1 MDVDYIFKRVWL
13 RPLDMS
19 TPETASEQAR
29 GKRWVNGSIG
39 QPAYGGV
46 MSTEAEVEHARIN
59 ARNDLRI
66 ANNETKR
73 LKHQAAVIAIAKAK
87 AEALTETK
95 LMKLNVLTAAMLFAE
110 VAKRTLG
117 TVACAAIQAGALAEF
132 GPQAVRFADSL
143 SHFISALVNA
153 AEGGPQGGGQKNF
166 TQRSLVHYYRAIGGT
181 MPVRQ
186 LLKAM
191 NETLGHLLSCTLS
204 TKSKNKTIYHLDLS
218 LARAHIGETYDPKAR
233 FARDF
238 PFVLHVSTT
247 LNEKDAKAKT
257 WMENEARAKPKP
269 KPKQKPKT
277 KHFIFSA

>member
-1 MDVDYIFKRVWL
+1 
-13 RPLDMS
+13 MS
-19 TPETASEQAR
+19 TPETALEHVQ

-39 QPAYGGV
+39 QWV
-46 MSTEAEVEHARIN
+46 MSTEAEVEHARVN

-87 AEALTETK
+87 AEALVETK
-95 LMKLNVLTAAMLFAE
+95 LMKINVLTAAMLFAE

-117 TVACAAIQAGALAEF
+117 AVACAAIQAGALAEF
-132 GPQAVRFADSL
+132 GHQAVCEANSL

-153 AEGGPQGGGQKNF
+153 GAAFGGEQCGGQKNF
-166 TQRSLVHYYRAIGGT
+166 TKRSLVHYYRAIGGT

-204 TKSKNKTIYHLDLS
+204 TKSKTKTIYHLDMS
-218 LARAHIGETYDPKAR
+218 LARAHIGEMYDPNAR

-238 PFVLHVSTT
+238 PFVIHVSTT

-257 WMENEARAKPKP
+257 LMENEAKAKAKPKP
-269 KPKQKPKT
+269 KPKHKT
-277 KHFIFSA
+277 KAKK

>member
-1 MDVDYIFKRVWL
+1 
-13 RPLDMS
+13 MS
-19 TPETASEQAR
+19 TPETALEHVQ

-39 QPAYGGV
+39 QWV
-46 MSTEAEVEHARIN
+46 MSTEAEVEHARVN

-87 AEALTETK
+87 AEALVETK
-95 LMKLNVLTAAMLFAE
+95 LMKINVLTAAMLFAE

-117 TVACAAIQAGALAEF
+117 KAACAAIQAGALAEF
-132 GPQAVRFADSL
+132 GPQATREADSL

-153 AEGGPQGGGQKNF
+153 GLREGGERSEQKEQSPRSF
-166 TQRSLVHYYRAIGGT
+166 TKSSLVHYYRAIGGT

-204 TKSKNKTIYHLDLS
+204 TKSKTKTIYHLDMS
-218 LARAHIGETYDPKAR
+218 LARAHIGEMYDPNAR

-238 PFVLHVSTT
+238 PFVIHVSTT

-257 WMENEARAKPKP
+257 LMENEAKAKA
-269 KPKQKPKT
+269 KT
-277 KHFIFSA
+277 KTKTKAKK

>member
-1 MDVDYIFKRVWL
+1 
-13 RPLDMS
+13 MS
-19 TPETASEQAR
+19 TPETALEHVQ

-39 QPAYGGV
+39 QWV
-46 MSTEAEVEHARIN
+46 MSTEAEVEHARVN

-87 AEALTETK
+87 AEALVETK
-95 LMKLNVLTAAMLFAE
+95 LMKINVLTAAMLFAE

-117 TVACAAIQAGALAEF
+117 KAACAAIQAGALAEF
-132 GPQAVRFADSL
+132 GHQAPEGLPKRAAEGGEANSL

-153 AEGGPQGGGQKNF
+153 GAAFGGEQCGGQKNF
-166 TQRSLVHYYRAIGGT
+166 TKRSLVHYYRAIGGT

-191 NETLGHLLSCTLS
+191 NKSLGHLLSCTLS
-204 TKSKNKTIYHLDLS
+204 TKSKTKTIYHLDMS
-218 LARAHIGETYDPKAR
+218 LARAHIGEMYDPNAR

-238 PFVLHVSTT
+238 PFVIHVSTT

-257 WMENEARAKPKP
+257 LMENEAKAKAKPKP
-269 KPKQKPKT
+269 KTKPKT
-277 KHFIFSA
+277 KTKK

>member
-1 MDVDYIFKRVWL
+1 
-13 RPLDMS
+13 MS
-19 TPETASEQAR
+19 TPETALEQ

-39 QPAYGGV
+39 QWV
-46 MSTEAEVEHARIN
+46 MSTEAEVEHARVN

-66 ANNETKR
+66 TNNETKR

-87 AEALTETK
+87 AEALVETK
-95 LMKLNVLTAAMLFAE
+95 LMKINVLTAAMLFAE

-117 TVACAAIQAGALAEF
+117 AVACAAIQAGALAEF
-132 GPQAVRFADSL
+132 GHQVALASRAAEGGEANSL

-153 AEGGPQGGGQKNF
+153 GAAFGGEQGGGQKNF
-166 TQRSLVHYYRAIGGT
+166 TKRSLVHFYRAIGGT

-204 TKSKNKTIYHLDLS
+204 TKSKTKTIYHLDMS
-218 LARAHIGETYDPKAR
+218 LARAHIGEMYDPNAR

-238 PFVLHVSTT
+238 PFVIHVSTT

-257 WMENEARAKPKP
+257 LMENEAKAKAKPKP
-269 KPKQKPKT
+269 KTNAKK
-277 KHFIFSA
+277 

>member
-1 MDVDYIFKRVWL
+1 
-13 RPLDMS
+13 
-19 TPETASEQAR
+19 
-29 GKRWVNGSIG
+29 
-39 QPAYGGV
+39 V

-117 TVACAAIQAGALAEF
+117 AVACAAIQAGALAEF

-153 AEGGPQGGGQKNF
+153 GAAFGGEKGGGQKNF

-257 WMENEARAKPKP
+257 LMENEAKA
-269 KPKQKPKT
+269 KPKQKPKP
-277 KHFIFSA
+277 KAKK

>member
-1 MDVDYIFKRVWL
+1 
-13 RPLDMS
+13 MS
-19 TPETASEQAR
+19 TPETALEQ

-39 QPAYGGV
+39 QWV

-87 AEALTETK
+87 AEALVETK
-95 LMKLNVLTAAMLFAE
+95 LMKINVLTAAMLFAE

-117 TVACAAIQAGALAEF
+117 ARFAGACAAIQAGALAEF
-132 GPQAVRFADSL
+132 GHQAALASRAAEGGEANSL

-153 AEGGPQGGGQKNF
+153 GAAFGGEQCGGQKIF
-166 TQRSLVHYYRAIGGT
+166 TKRSLVHYYRAIGGT

-191 NETLGHLLSCTLS
+191 NKSLGHLLSCTLS
-204 TKSKNKTIYHLDLS
+204 TKSKTKTIYHLDMS
-218 LARAHIGETYDPKAR
+218 LARAHIGEMYDPNAR

-238 PFVLHVSTT
+238 PFVIHVSTT

-257 WMENEARAKPKP
+257 LMENEAKAKAKPKP
-269 KPKQKPKT
+269 KTKT
-277 KHFIFSA
+277 KTKK